1 MLAMTTRRPGLR
13 LEVLRALM
21 DERRWS
27 RADLAEA
34 SGIHPS
40 NVHKIVKGETR
51 ILTIVSMARL
61 LQAFPTVRAEDLF
74 DFGRDPQ
81 AVADLD
87 TDTGSAA

>member
-1 MLAMTTRRPGLR
+1 MTTREPGLR

-61 LQAFPTVRAEDLF
+61 LKAFPNVAAEDLF
-74 DFGRDPQ
+74 YFGRTPPVI
-81 AVADLD
+81 ANL
-87 TDTGSAA
+87 DTGSAA